1 MANPWQVGVVCF
13 SVNGQSMASGHI
25 GVFQTGMV
33 VGFYLRW
40 FDSLRDG
47 CNSYC
52 QFQFAVAWS
61 ILFYSTVFISSYRSQ
76 FGVLGPLEVH
86 AGGFDT
92 YVAIQLYC
100 FV

>member
-13 SVNGQSMASGHI
+13 SVNGQSMASGHS

-47 CNSYC
+47 CKS
-52 QFQFAVAWS
+52 FQCVILSVS
-61 ILFYSTVFISSYRSQ
+61 ICSCMVNL
-76 FGVLGPLEVH
+76 VL
-86 AGGFDT
+86 
-92 YVAIQLYC
+92 
-100 FV
+100 